1 MAFIDAIMAR
11 VADQVPELAGRIEG
25 AANLAEMVRTN
36 KLPQVTPALNVMPLG
51 VIGGKPISMLK
62 NYRQDVDRQF
72 ALVLTI
78 QTYEAQGARA
88 QPDIEALIERLVTAI
103 VGWTPQATT
112 RGVFR
117 LIRWWLVNI
126 EGGALS
132 YQIEVAIADAI
143 RSQP

>member
-117 LIRWWLVNI
+117 LIRWRLVNI